1 MRSSPPSHIFDKNPV
16 YDDDWIYD
24 ESKCHNCNQA
34 ISEHDTKQAVECAKQ
49 IIRRGVKV
57 AS

>member
-1 MRSSPPSHIFDKNPV
+1 MSSLPPNIFDKKPV

-24 ESKCHNCNQA
+24 ESKCDNCNQA
-34 ISEHDTKQAVECAKQ
+34 ISEHDTKQAVECAKL

-57 AS
+57 ES

>member
-1 MRSSPPSHIFDKNPV
+1 MSSLPPNIFDKKPV

-24 ESKCHNCNQA
+24 ESKCDNCNQA
-34 ISEHDTKQAVECAKQ
+34 ISEHDTKQAVECAKL